1 MHLVQANERADG
13 EEAYTQGEA
22 QAGGELGGSF
32 LHVVHGF
39 LPVFD
44 EASRVLIL
52 GSLPSAASRKAGFY
66 YGHPRNRFWRV
77 ISCVL
82 GHSGASHAPC
92 MLHSIEEKRDFL
104 LANHVA
110 LWDVV
115 SSCDIRRSEDASIR
129 NVSPN
134 DLGCVISGA
143 PIRKVLL
150 NGGKAF
156 SLYEKLCRSLY
167 PLPCQRLPSTSAA
180 NAAYSFETLCRAWGE
195 ALAGFV

>member
-1 MHLVQANERADG
+1 MTRA
-13 EEAYTQGEA
+13 ASTRRGEA
-22 QAGGELGGSF
+22 QNEASGGF

-39 LPVFD
+39 SPVFD
-44 EASRVLIL
+44 AASRVLIL
-52 GSLPSAASRKAGFY
+52 GSLPSAASRKVGFY
-66 YGHPRNRFWRV
+66 YGHPRNRFWRA
-77 ISCVL
+77 IAYVL
-82 GHSGASHAPC
+82 GRDVPQT
-92 MLHSIEEKRDFL
+92 IEEKRDLL

-134 DLGCVISGA
+134 DLSRVISVA
-143 PIRKVLL
+143 PIRTVLL

-156 SLYEKLCRSLY
+156 SLYDKMCRSLY

-180 NAAYSFETLCRAWGE
+180 NASCSFETLCRVWGE
-195 ALAGFV
+195 ALADFV

>member
-1 MHLVQANERADG
+1 MS
-13 EEAYTQGEA
+13 TGEA
-22 QAGGELGGSF
+22 QEGDEDGGFS
-32 LHVVHGF
+32 HVVHGF
-39 LPVFD
+39 DPVFD
-44 EASRVLIL
+44 AASHVLIL
-52 GSLPSAASRKAGFY
+52 GTFPSVASREAGFY
-66 YGHPRNRFWRV
+66 YGHPQNRFWRV
-77 ISCVL
+77 LMCVL
-82 GHSGASHAPC
+82 SQGDSTAAPC
-92 MLHSIEEKRDFL
+92 SLHTIEDKRHFL

-115 SSCDIRRSEDASIR
+115 SSCDIQGSQDASIR

-134 DLGCVISGA
+134 DLSRVLSVA

-156 SLYEKLCRSLY
+156 SLYDKMCRPFY

-180 NAAYSFETLCRAWGE
+180 NASCSFETLCRVWGE